1 MRKAFLEIG
10 ALFENTWTGIPNVVA
25 ALAEGALNDPE
36 IDWGFVFDTLEVPH
50 DWVRTFLAQRSG
62 AGGLAKLEQLIWENA
77 SIDPAVAAEAIGIF
91 PNIKPVRRF
100 FGREASIVHDLSP
113 ILTPEFHNR
122 DNISHFA
129 NRIRSDIET
138 SDHLFC
144 VSNATLGDVH
154 AYFGF
159 PRERM
164 SVIQLGVD
172 FDPVHLTTA
181 SLNFRPGIEVEPY
194 IAVLGTLEPRK
205 NGKIVLDYLAEQP
218 HFANRFR
225 TVFVGREGWLEGQR
239 RLMDALTS
247 AGVSRDRVVFTG
259 YVSESEKTALLL
271 NAAFCVYPSFFEGFG
286 LPVLEAAALG
296 KITVCS
302 NSSSIPEVAPEDC
315 FFFDPLE
322 GYEFA
327 RAMKFAELRAA
338 QTRSS
343 RQSLPDI
350 AARAAPYSWK
360 RTYPTV
366 ARWIKE
372 Q

>member
-1 MRKAFLEIG
+1 MRKAFLEVG

-25 ALAEGALNDPE
+25 ALAEGALNDQE
-36 IDWGFVFDTLEVPH
+36 IEWGFVFDTLEIPEVWIR
-50 DWVRTFLAQRSG
+50 DFLARRSG
-62 AGGLAKLEQLIWENA
+62 SGGKAKLEALIWENA
-77 SIDPAVAAEAIGIF
+77 AIDPAVAAQAVCIF

-100 FGREASIVHDLSP
+100 FGYEASIIHDLSP
-113 ILTPEFHNR
+113 VLTPEFHNQ

-129 NRIRSDIET
+129 NRIRADIET
-138 SDHLFC
+138 SDHIFC
-144 VSNATLGDVH
+144 VSDATLGDVH
-154 AYFGF
+154 AYFDI
-159 PRERM
+159 PHDRL
-164 SVIQLGVD
+164 SVIPLGVD

-181 SLNFRPGIEVEPY
+181 STNFRPGLEVEPY

-205 NGKIVLDYLAEQP
+205 NGRMVLDYLAEQP

-239 RLMDALTS
+239 RLMDALVE
-247 AGVSRDRVVFTG
+247 AGVARDRVVFTG
-259 YVSESEKTALLL
+259 YVSESEKAAVLL
-271 NAAFCVYPSFFEGFG
+271 NAAFCVYPSFFEGYG

-296 KITVCS
+296 KVTVCS
-302 NSSSIPEVAPEDC
+302 NSSSIPEVAPKDC

-338 QTRSS
+338 QTRSAS
-343 RQSLPDI
+343 QSLSDLT
-350 AARAAPYSWK
+350 ARAAPYSWK
-360 RTYPTV
+360 RTYPPV